1 MLITLMLSDQWTRP
15 VLEDHSP
22 IPMVPGARGG
32 ARPLTLGA
40 VAGSKQGLLVLTVI
54 CKKDEK
60 ACEDINSSSDIRG
73 GRVGGGLGP
82 LTVP

>member
-1 MLITLMLSDQWTRP
+1 MRRGRGQRWGGVKLGAGP
-15 VLEDHSP
+15 SP
-22 IPMVPGARGG
+22 GAGPKARGG